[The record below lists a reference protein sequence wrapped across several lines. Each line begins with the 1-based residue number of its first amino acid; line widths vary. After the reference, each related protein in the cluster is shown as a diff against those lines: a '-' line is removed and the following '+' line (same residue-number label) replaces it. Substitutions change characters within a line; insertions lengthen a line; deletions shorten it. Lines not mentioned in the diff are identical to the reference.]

1 MIFQQEL
8 DIPLVH
14 HDLIDKIQNI
24 LFHGVEMGN
33 MYYCSNT
40 DISCSK
46 MNIYCFTCIKKPH
59 KTIWHI
65 FCISEVNTLLMRHE
79 DD

>member
-1 MIFQQEL
+1 MHDIQQEL

-24 LFHGVEMGN
+24 LFHGVDMGN

-40 DISCSK
+40 DKSCSK
-46 MNIYCFTCIKKPH
+46 MN
-59 KTIWHI
+59 
-65 FCISEVNTLLMRHE
+65 N
-79 DD
+79 